1 MRFFSELQWFFREQW
16 HRYVVT
22 VLVLCAVALLQTQI
36 PQLIGQTI
44 DIVLHP
50 QASHPFNWFTL
61 QSPLLR
67 LFVIGLVIYLL
78 RYIWRI
84 CLFGAAYR
92 LGYALRQ
99 RIYQK
104 YLALDQDFHQQHHT
118 GELIAHISNDI
129 QAIEMTAGEGVLT
142 LVDSL
147 FMGCLVLYIMCTHYS
162 IGLTLFALIPLPVMA
177 FLIQRLGRSIH
188 EAFAAAQAAF
198 GTVNNTAHEQ
208 IMGLR
213 TLRLFAVEAFSAA
226 RMAEQTQRANN
237 ANMQVARTDAK
248 FEPVIYL
255 CIGAAYLFAIIGGS
269 YCVYHQQMTLG
280 ELTSFSLYL
289 GQLIWPMFAIA
300 WLYNILERGHAAYL
314 RIRPVL
320 MSTSSLT
327 IQPATSNDLSTE
339 ITSAGLTLQLSDT
352 SPDAR
357 IQHLYA
363 HITAG
368 SFTGIV
374 GPTGSGKSSL
384 LALLQ
389 RFYDPQTANSED
401 AGKSPIL
408 LNDRPITHYPLHVLR
423 SHFAYVPQDP
433 YLFSLTIADNI
444 ALGLEHADM
453 AQIEQ
458 AARLA
463 AIHDEIMQLPLGYQT
478 MVGERGI
485 TLSGG
490 QKQRISI
497 ARAWLMKRPY
507 ILLDDALSA
516 VDAKTAVHILQNL
529 LHDADTHPTLLMVT
543 HRLQELQLADHILVL
558 QHGRLAE
565 QGTHTSLIQDPT
577 HWYSRIWHY
586 QQLQQQLESIDA

>member
-1 MRFFSELQWFFREQW
+1 MRFFSEFQWFLREQW
-16 HRYVVT
+16 HRYTAT
-22 VLVLCAVALLQTQI
+22 VLVLCIVAMLQTQI

-44 DIVLHP
+44 DLVLHAQP
-50 QASHPFNWFTL
+50 KHEYNWLTL
-61 QSPLLR
+61 QSPLLQ
-67 LFVIGLVIYLL
+67 LFLIGCIIYIL

-104 YLALDQDFHQQHHT
+104 YLALDQNFHQQHHT

-162 IGLTLFALIPLPVMA
+162 IGLTLFALLPLPVMA

-198 GTVNNTAHEQ
+198 GAVNNTAHEQ

-226 RMAEQTQRANN
+226 RMAEQTRRAND

-255 CIGAAYLFAIIGGS
+255 CIGAAYLFAMVGGS
-269 YCVYHQQMTLG
+269 YCVYHQTMTLG

-300 WLYNILERGHAAYL
+300 WLYNILERGRAAYQ
-314 RIRPVL
+314 RIRPIL
-320 MSTSSLT
+320 MSVSALT
-327 IQPATSNDLSTE
+327 IQPESSRLPDMPKS
-339 ITSAGLTLQLSDT
+339 GLVLQLDDT
-352 SPDAR
+352 EPDAR
-357 IQHLYA
+357 IQCLHA
-363 HITAG
+363 VIPAG

-374 GPTGSGKSSL
+374 GPTGAGKSSL

-389 RFYDPQTANSED
+389 RFFDPGHAGMEPATA
-401 AGKSPIL
+401 PIIL
-408 LNDRPITHYPLHVLR
+408 DGRPITQYSLQDLR
-423 SHFAYVPQDP
+423 HHFAYVPQDP

-444 ALGLEHADM
+444 ALGLGQTDM
-453 AQIEQ
+453 EQIQQ
-458 AARLA
+458 AAKLA
-463 AIHDEIMQLPLGYQT
+463 AIHDEIMQLPQGYQT
-478 MVGERGI
+478 QVGERGI

-516 VDAKTAVHILQNL
+516 LDAKTAVNILQNL
-529 LHDADTHPTLLMVT
+529 LHHADYHPTLLMVT
-543 HRLQELQLADHILVL
+543 HRLQELLLADNILVL

-565 QGTHTSLIQDPT
+565 QGTHSLLIQQSE

-586 QQLQQQLESIDA
+586 QQLQQQLEGIDA

>member
-1 MRFFSELQWFFREQW
+1 MRFFSEFKWFIREQW
-16 HRYVVT
+16 HRYTAT
-22 VLVLCAVALLQTQI
+22 VLVLCIVALLQTQI

-44 DIVLHP
+44 DLVLHATP
-50 QASHPFNWFTL
+50 QHEFNWLGL
-61 QSPLLR
+61 QSPLLQ
-67 LFVIGLVIYLL
+67 LFLIGCTIYIL

-99 RIYQK
+99 RIYHK
-104 YLALDQDFHQQHHT
+104 YLTLDQHFHQQHHT

-198 GTVNNTAHEQ
+198 GAVNNTAHEQ

-226 RMAEQTQRANN
+226 RMAEQSQRAND

-255 CIGAAYLFAIIGGS
+255 CIGAAYLFAMVGGS
-269 YCVYHQQMTLG
+269 YCVYHRNMTLG

-320 MSTSSLT
+320 MSVSSLT
-327 IQPATSNDLSTE
+327 IQPVSSGIPEMTE
-339 ITSAGLTLQLSDT
+339 TGLILQLDDS

-357 IQHLYA
+357 IRRLHA
-363 HITAG
+363 SIPAG

-374 GPTGSGKSSL
+374 GPTGAGKSSL

-389 RFYDPQTANSED
+389 RFFDPGLASESTANSP
-401 AGKSPIL
+401 SPIIL
-408 LNDRPITHYPLHVLR
+408 DGRPITQYSLDDLR
-423 SHFAYVPQDP
+423 NHFAYVPQDP

-444 ALGLEHADM
+444 ALGLAQTDMEHI
-453 AQIEQ
+453 QQ
-458 AARLA
+458 AAQLA
-463 AIHDEIMQLPLGYQT
+463 SIHDEIMQLPLGYQT

-516 VDAKTAVHILQNL
+516 VDAKTAVNILQNL
-529 LHDADTHPTLLMVT
+529 LRNTDYHPTLLMVT
-543 HRLQELQLADHILVL
+543 HRLQELQFADNILVL
-558 QHGRLAE
+558 QHGQLVE
-565 QGTHTSLIQDPT
+565 QGTHTLLIQQSE

-586 QQLQQQLESIDA
+586 QQLQQQLEGIDA